1 MDACSRSLMIG
12 KSWGVTCVPDF
23 TYLLIPSI
31 HFSKIC
37 HWIQEFSFLPF
48 ASQKVLLNWGCSEP
62 FLWLQVSLSCCFPLN
77 LNLSEESQ
85 LASVDTS
92 HHACLEESPPVR
104 WSSVIQRCG
113 FVSIH
118 SRALSTSRIISS
130 RLLNS
135 RAFCTRSR
143 FLASFTALPDRLNCA
158 DF

>member
-1 MDACSRSLMIG
+1 MNALEVSWLVNPGGWLVCQISLIY
-12 KSWGVTCVPDF
+12 WC
-23 TYLLIPSI
+23 LPSI
-31 HFSKIC
+31 SVKSVIGFKNFLSC
-37 HWIQEFSFLPF
+37 HLLLRKSCWIEVVPSPSSDFR
-48 ASQKVLLNWGCSEP
+48 A
-62 FLWLQVSLSCCFPLN
+62 SLSCCFPWN

-118 SRALSTSRIISS
+118 SRALSTSRISSS

-135 RAFCTRSR
+135 GAFCTRSR